1 MQPKVSREAFI
12 AAMRQR
18 VEEALAKVAD
28 AVNEAA
34 PGQIISGSEEQ
45 VRDVFAKLRQQ
56 AYEQAVQLRVDAAEA
71 AFSPSEGPAD
81 QQDQEE

>member
-1 MQPKVSREAFI
+1 MEPKVSREAFI

-18 VEEALAKVAD
+18 MEEALAKVID

-45 VRDVFAKLRQQ
+45 VRDVFAKLKQQ

-81 QQDQEE
+81 QQDEKE